1 MIYLV
6 ICLIVIIVILRWA
19 SPVRYAVHASR
30 VHPLEE
36 GVQAEGRWML
46 AGFVYDEDGKPFDTA
61 GKFIGHTVG
70 SSMTCYNIPSGCTFI
85 GDELTSEAQ
94 KLALENGDIV
104 VVDGPTEFSETGLR
118 LRAVDAINSDG
129 TVNFLP
135 DGYGRR
141 PRPRPL
147 SELRILVTHVVDNGR
162 VGNNE
167 WIASLRRRI
176 FPRWH
181 GEHEHRDAA

>member
-6 ICLIVIIVILRWA
+6 IGLIAVIVILRWA

-30 VHPLEE
+30 VRPLEP
-36 GVQAEGRWML
+36 GVQPEGRWML
-46 AGFVYDEDGKPFDTA
+46 AGFVYDEDGKSFDVSD
-61 GKFIGHTVG
+61 KFIGHTVG

-85 GDELTSEAQ
+85 GDEFTSDDQ
-94 KLALENGDIV
+94 KRVLENGDVV
-104 VVDGPTEFSETGLR
+104 VVDGATEFSETGLR
-118 LRAVDAINSDG
+118 LRAVEAVNSDD
-129 TVNFLP
+129 TVSFLP

-147 SELRILVTHVVDNGR
+147 SELRVLVTHVVDNGR

-176 FPRWH
+176 FPGRQD
-181 GEHEHRDAA
+181 EYQDAA